1 MGTKYQGSEDEIR
14 ALDAYIKLT
23 RASES
28 LLARTGAHLHGR
40 GLSPTQ
46 FAVLEALYHLGAL
59 SQVELSRKLLTSTGN
74 MTMVLQNLEK
84 RGLICR
90 ERSTEDQRYIR
101 VSITLDG
108 RNLVGGILPD
118 HVRGIVEELSAL
130 TPDEQE
136 TLAALCRKLGL
147 RQMPSPH
154 EQGLRADPLTGTLR
168 RD

>member
-40 GLSPTQ
+40 GLSTTQ

-74 MTMVLQNLEK
+74 MTLVLHNLEK

-90 ERSTEDQRYIR
+90 ERRAEDQRTIR

-108 RNLVGGILPD
+108 RALVGGILPD
-118 HVRGIVEELSAL
+118 HVRGIVEVMSAL
-130 TPDEQE
+130 TSDEQE
-136 TLAALCRKLGL
+136 TLATLCKKLGL
-147 RQMPSPH
+147 RQPSPP
-154 EQGLRADPLTGTLR
+154 A
-168 RD
+168 